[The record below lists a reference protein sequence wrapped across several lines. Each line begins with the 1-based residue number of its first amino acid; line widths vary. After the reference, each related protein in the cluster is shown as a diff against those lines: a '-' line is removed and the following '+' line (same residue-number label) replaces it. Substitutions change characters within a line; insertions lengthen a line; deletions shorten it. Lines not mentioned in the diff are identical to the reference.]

1 MTATGC
7 VLFAK
12 RLERGRFVWPQATS
26 GSGFADASP
35 VIDAA
40 GGHRLAAAGA
50 HLGAAA
56 VGVTCEILLHNFF
69 RADEDANA
77 QSSCDTPRM
86 SVATLPD
93 LNALP
98 ADALRALI
106 LAQHE
111 QLISR
116 EREIEHLQLLL
127 AKLHRMQ
134 FGRKSEKLQRQIEQL
149 ELRLE
154 ELESHRS
161 EKECNAAEP
170 ASVIAS
176 STPTATKPTR
186 RALPDHLPRQTR
198 RHEPKETVCP
208 QCQGELRKLGE
219 DVSEMLEYVPAS
231 FVVIRHVRTKLSCTK
246 CDCIVQ
252 AEAPSRPIERGVAGP
267 GLLAHVLVSKYCD
280 HLPLYRQSEM
290 YARQDV
296 ELERSTLADWVGS
309 TSRLLQPLVEAL
321 RRYVTAADK
330 LHADDTP
337 VPVLSPGNGK
347 TKTGRLWTYVR
358 DDRPA
363 GDSAAPAVWFAYSPD
378 RKGEHP
384 ERHLEKFRGTLQA
397 DAYAGFN
404 QLYENG
410 RIQQAACWA
419 HVRRKFYDLEQAHAS
434 PVAREALVR
443 IGALYGIEE
452 TIRGKPP
459 DERRAVRQAQS
470 KPLLDFLRQWFEA
483 TLSKLSRKS
492 ETTVAIRYALSRWD
506 ALTRYIED
514 GHIEIDNN
522 AAERSLRGVALGRKN
537 YLFAGSDTGGERA
550 AVIYSLIGSA
560 KLTGLDP
567 EAYLRE
573 VLTRIADH
581 PINRIEELL
590 PWNIGSTPA
599 EVST

>member
-1 MTATGC
+1 M
-7 VLFAK
+7 
-12 RLERGRFVWPQATS
+12 S
-26 GSGFADASP
+26 
-35 VIDAA
+35 
-40 GGHRLAAAGA
+40 
-50 HLGAAA
+50 A
-56 VGVTCEILLHNFF
+56 V
-69 RADEDANA
+69 A
-77 QSSCDTPRM
+77 
-86 SVATLPD
+86 LPD

-106 LAQHE
+106 LAQHAQLLAQDE
-111 QLISR
+111 QLQSR
-116 EREIEHLQLLL
+116 EREIEHLKLLL

-154 ELESHRS
+154 ELESNRS
-161 EKECNAAEP
+161 EKE
-170 ASVIAS
+170 
-176 STPTATKPTR
+176 STPPEPPSAPTGSAASAAKPAR

-198 RHEPKETVCP
+198 GHEPKETVCP

-252 AEAPSRPIERGVAGP
+252 AEAPSRPIARGLAGP

-280 HLPLYRQSEM
+280 HQPLYRQSEI

-296 ELERSTLADWVGS
+296 ELERSTLADWVGGS
-309 TSRLLQPLVEAL
+309 ARLVQPLVEAL

-337 VPVLSPGNGK
+337 VPVLAPGQGK

-363 GDSAAPAVWFAYSPD
+363 GDTASPAVWFAYSPD

-384 ERHLEKFRGTLQA
+384 AQHLETFRGTLQA

-410 RIQQAACWA
+410 RIEQAACWA
-419 HVRRKFYDLEQAHAS
+419 HVRRKFYDLEQAHSS
-434 PVAREALVR
+434 PVAREALQR

-452 TIRGKPP
+452 QIRGKPP
-459 DERRAVRQAQS
+459 EQRREVRQAQA
-470 KPLLDFLRQWFEA
+470 KPLLDSLRQWFEA

-506 ALTRYIED
+506 ALTRYIKD

-537 YLFAGSDTGGERA
+537 YLFAGSDVGGERA
-550 AVIYSLIGSA
+550 AAIYSLIGSA
-560 KLTGLDP
+560 RLNDLDP

-581 PINRIEELL
+581 PINRIDELL
-590 PWNIGSTPA
+590 PWNIKSTPA